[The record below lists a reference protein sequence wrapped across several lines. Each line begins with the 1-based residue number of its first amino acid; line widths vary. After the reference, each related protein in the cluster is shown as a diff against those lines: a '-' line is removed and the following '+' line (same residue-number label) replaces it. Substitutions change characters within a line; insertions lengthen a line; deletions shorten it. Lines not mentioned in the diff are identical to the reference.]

1 LLIEVASSSASSSL
15 PLRTDAA
22 ATREPIAPAD
32 SCVPGSTHSP
42 PGPAERRVG
51 SWPGRT
57 PSAGLGR
64 PGRRQAFSASTD
76 KVTFDNAEGAATLAT
91 LSELG
96 RTGAFKA
103 GDEIGSPGTIAP
115 DTTARR
121 VTYSGNAGTY
131 TVDQA
136 ASNHLRRDRRAA
148 RLRHRVDH
156 LRGPRRRRR
165 QLRARHARVQRDGDR
180 QRGHFLDWAMTGQ
193 RLLPRG
199 QNPRIEVSAKSPA
212 WLKTPTRPTHAQS
225 TDRNRHRAAAR
236 TALQL
241 GAVAS
246 RGGGPN
252 GEQFGPPDNGL
263 RQPILR
269 LSATW
274 LPWSGA
280 TAFRKP
286 GTVGSMRA
294 MRLLRVGGPGWG
306 S

>member
-136 ASNHLRRDRRAA
+136 ASITCVATD
-148 RLRHRVDH
+148 V
-156 LRGPRRRRR
+156 
-165 QLRARHARVQRDGDR
+165 
-180 QRGHFLDWAMTGQ
+180 
-193 RLLPRG
+193 PRG
-199 QNPRIEVSAKSPA
+199 SGIASTTCADLAGGADSFG
-212 WLKTPTRPTHAQS
+212 LGTHA
-225 TDRNRHRAAAR
+225 
-236 TALQL
+236 
-241 GAVAS
+241 
-246 RGGGPN
+246 
-252 GEQFGPPDNGL
+252 F
-263 RQPILR
+263 
-269 LSATW
+269 SAT
-274 LPWSGA
+274 A
-280 TAFRKP
+280 TDNA
-286 GTVGSMRA
+286 GTS
-294 MRLLRVGGPGWG
+294 LIGP
-306 S
+306 